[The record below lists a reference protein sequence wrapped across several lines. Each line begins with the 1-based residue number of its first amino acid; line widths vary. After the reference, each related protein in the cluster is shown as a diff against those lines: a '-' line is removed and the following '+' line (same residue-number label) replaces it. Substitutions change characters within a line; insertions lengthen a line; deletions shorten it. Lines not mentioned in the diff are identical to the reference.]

1 MSVRI
6 GDKKRHLRLSIRLRL
21 WYSRRMSDARATRSL
36 LRTAALV
43 LPALAA
49 AACGVA
55 LPTPAAELPTREAA
69 PAQDIAPTP
78 TPTPTPAPGSA
89 THQAMVSFGTPI
101 GDASLQALLARHSAK
116 PVTAYMTTNGFFGTF
131 RHAEPLEPAAFIALA
146 RSETATSFGEGEG
159 GGSTTRAKD
168 LVDSHTAQEV
178 AADADAQE
186 RARGLLGL
194 HSRLESAKNAA
205 ARAPLIYA
213 VEVRGAE
220 PQLRQLGADERVVE
234 FHVLPVDS
242 EERLDWPS
250 NKFIAE
256 RQAVGGAS
264 GAEDLD
270 AATLYARLDALARRA
285 TATPTPTPTATPTA
299 APGPVSGQ

>member
-1 MSVRI
+1 
-6 GDKKRHLRLSIRLRL
+6 
-21 WYSRRMSDARATRSL
+21 MSDARATCSL

-55 LPTPAAELPTREAA
+55 LPTPAAELPAREAA
-69 PAQDIAPTP
+69 PAQDIAPSPTP

-116 PVTAYMTTNGFFGTF
+116 PVTAYMTTNDFFGTF

-168 LVDSHTAQEV
+168 FVDSHTAQEV

-194 HSRLESAKNAA
+194 HSRLESAKSAA
-205 ARAPLIYA
+205 AHAPLIYA

-264 GAEDLD
+264 GTGAEDLD
-270 AATLYARLDALARRA
+270 AATLYGRLDALARRA

>member
-1 MSVRI
+1 MRP
-6 GDKKRHLRLSIRLRL
+6 RL
-21 WYSRRMSDARATRSL
+21 WYSWGMSDGLAIRSLPRATS
-36 LRTAALV
+36 LV
-43 LPALAA
+43 LSALAA

-55 LPTPAAELPTREAA
+55 LPTPAADLPTREAA
-69 PAQDIAPTP
+69 PAQDTAPSPTP
-78 TPTPTPAPGSA
+78 TPTPTPAPGSS

-101 GDASLQALLARHSAK
+101 GDAALQTLLARHSAK

-131 RHAEPLEPAAFIALA
+131 RHAEPLEPVAFIALA

-159 GGSTTRAKD
+159 DGSTTRAKD
-168 LVDSHTAQEV
+168 FVDSHTAQEV

-205 ARAPLIYA
+205 AHAPLIYA
-213 VEVRGAE
+213 VEVRGVE
-220 PQLRQLGADERVVE
+220 PQLRQLGADARIVE
-234 FHVLPVDS
+234 FHVLPVNS

-256 RQAVGGAS
+256 RQAVGGVS

-270 AATLYARLDALARRA
+270 AATLYAHLNALARRA
-285 TATPTPTPTATPTA
+285 TATPTPTPTPTP
-299 APGPVSGQ
+299 AP

>member
-1 MSVRI
+1 MNPRASVR
-6 GDKKRHLRLSIRLRL
+6 GRGTLTDQTPASSPAPCDKVRG
-21 WYSRRMSDARATRSL
+21 MSGARATCSL

-55 LPTPAAELPTREAA
+55 LPTPAADLPARESA
-69 PAQDIAPTP
+69 PAQAPAPTATP

-101 GDASLQALLARHSAK
+101 ADAALQTLLSRRSAK

-159 GGSTTRAKD
+159 GGATTRAKD
-168 LVDSHTAQEV
+168 FVDSHTAQEV
-178 AADADAQE
+178 AADPDAQE

-205 ARAPLIYA
+205 AAAPLIYA
-213 VEVRGAE
+213 LEVRGAE
-220 PQLRQLGADERVVE
+220 PQLRQLSADARVVE

-256 RQAVGGAS
+256 RQPVGGAS
-264 GAEDLD
+264 GAEHLD

-285 TATPTPTPTATPTA
+285 TATPTPTPTATPA
-299 APGPVSGQ
+299 S

>member
-1 MSVRI
+1 
-6 GDKKRHLRLSIRLRL
+6 
-21 WYSRRMSDARATRSL
+21 MSDARATRSL

-43 LPALAA
+43 LQALAA

-55 LPTPAAELPTREAA
+55 LPTPAADLPTREPA

-168 LVDSHTAQEV
+168 FVDSHTAQEV

-194 HSRLESAKNAA
+194 HTRLESAKNAA

-264 GAEDLD
+264 GTGAEDLD

-285 TATPTPTPTATPTA
+285 TATPTPTP
-299 APGPVSGQ
+299 SS

>member
-1 MSVRI
+1 
-6 GDKKRHLRLSIRLRL
+6 
-21 WYSRRMSDARATRSL
+21 MSDARATCSL

-55 LPTPAAELPTREAA
+55 LPTPAELPTREAA
-69 PAQDIAPTP
+69 PAQDTAPPPTP
-78 TPTPTPAPGSA
+78 TPTPTPAPGSV

-168 LVDSHTAQEV
+168 FVDSHTAQEV

-194 HSRLESAKNAA
+194 HSRLESAKTAA

-285 TATPTPTPTATPTA
+285 TATPTPTPTATATPTPTA
-299 APGPVSGQ
+299 PPTPAPVSGQ

>member
-1 MSVRI
+1 
-6 GDKKRHLRLSIRLRL
+6 
-21 WYSRRMSDARATRSL
+21 MSDARATCSL

-55 LPTPAAELPTREAA
+55 LPTPATELPTREAA
-69 PAQDIAPTP
+69 PAQAPAPSPTP
-78 TPTPTPAPGSA
+78 TPTPTPAPGSS
-89 THQAMVSFGTPI
+89 THQVMVSFGTPI

-168 LVDSHTAQEV
+168 FVDSHTAQEV

-194 HSRLESAKNAA
+194 HSRLESAKSAA

-220 PQLRQLGADERVVE
+220 SLLRQLGADERVVE

-285 TATPTPTPTATPTA
+285 TATPTPTPTPTPA
-299 APGPVSGQ
+299 S

>member
-1 MSVRI
+1 MRP
-6 GDKKRHLRLSIRLRL
+6 RL
-21 WYSRRMSDARATRSL
+21 WYSWGMSDGLAIRSL

-43 LPALAA
+43 LPVLAA

-55 LPTPAAELPTREAA
+55 LPTPAAEIPTREAA

-78 TPTPTPAPGSA
+78 TPTPTPAHGSA

-101 GDASLQALLARHSAK
+101 GDASLQTLLARHSAK

-168 LVDSHTAQEV
+168 FVDSHTAQEV

-194 HSRLESAKNAA
+194 HSRLESAKSAA

-285 TATPTPTPTATPTA
+285 TATPTPTPTPTP
-299 APGPVSGQ
+299 AP

>member
-1 MSVRI
+1 
-6 GDKKRHLRLSIRLRL
+6 
-21 WYSRRMSDARATRSL
+21 MSDTRATCSL

-55 LPTPAAELPTREAA
+55 LPTPSANLPTREPA
-69 PAQDIAPTP
+69 PAQDTAPTP

-101 GDASLQALLARHSAK
+101 GDASLQALLARRSAK

-168 LVDSHTAQEV
+168 FVDSHTAQEV

-220 PQLRQLGADERVVE
+220 SQLRQLGADVRVVE

-299 APGPVSGQ
+299 VP